1 MIRITASH
9 GRKHATEGR
18 TFQASI
24 EVELA
29 DGDAAMVV
37 ERIHG
42 IWNELQRAVDER
54 MAGNGADHRP
64 APSPTAQAQTVRPPA
79 VQVNAN
85 GHAPAV
91 ADNGQISGK
100 QKNYLLGLSSKRGWR
115 VGELN
120 ENIRQL
126 VNREDATLH
135 SLTRQEASRA
145 IESLKEDP

>member
-9 GRKHATEGR
+9 GRKHPTEGR
-18 TFQASI
+18 SFQASI
-24 EVELA
+24 EVEVP

-42 IWNELQRAVDER
+42 IWNELRRAVDER
-54 MAGNGADHRP
+54 MAGSGADHRP
-64 APSPTAQAQTVRPPA
+64 ATQAQTGLPPA
-79 VQVNAN
+79 LQANGN
-85 GHAPAV
+85 GHAPTP

-126 VNREDATLH
+126 VGREDATLH